1 MAVLVITTVLGGAY
15 FFTDLGDLLGG
26 DLTLPPVPDTGLGTA
41 LLMVGG
47 ILIAVQGFETVRYLG
62 DEYDAATRIWASR
75 VAQAVAASIY
85 IGFVAV
91 ATPLMGLGM
100 PAGADGDLID
110 ITERVASILVPLLVL
125 TAVLSQLS
133 AATADTAAV
142 GGNLHSLAS
151 RAMRGPRA
159 YALNGVAAVV
169 LIWSVPTFTIIAVAS
184 RAFAA
189 YYCVQCVIALRTCE
203 GTARKFG
210 YGALG
215 GPDGRDH
222 AFRPAG
228 ELRSC
233 EACNRPQV
241 PQGRAVPL
249 WYRPLRPICPEVP
262 RTGTAGTRGTLRDAS
277 SRPAS
282 RLGVERS
289 LVQIQSPR
297 LAGLSLS
304 PTARC

>member
-1 MAVLVITTVLGGAY
+1 MSDALIVIAYVISVALYLRIMAQYIVEFVSDGSVDAERAVASAAVVGITAVGVVRGFGGLHVLERIALMAVLVITTVLGGAY
-15 FFTDLGDLLGG
+15 FFTDLRDLLGG

-62 DEYDAATRIWASR
+62 DEYDAPTRIWASR
-75 VAQAVAASIY
+75 VAQVVAASIY

-91 ATPLMGLGM
+91 ASPLMGLGT
-100 PAGADGDLID
+100 PAGVDGDLID

-159 YALNGVAAVV
+159 YALNGIAAVV
-169 LIWSVPTFTIIAVAS
+169 LIWTVPTLTIIAVAS

-203 GTARKFG
+203 GSARKSG
-210 YGALG
+210 YGAL
-215 GPDGRDH
+215 
-222 AFRPAG
+222 
-228 ELRSC
+228 
-233 EACNRPQV
+233 
-241 PQGRAVPL
+241 AVL
-249 WYRPLRPICPEVP
+249 MAAI
-262 RTGTAGTRGTLRDAS
+262 TLFAL
-277 SRPAS
+277 PAS
-282 RLGVERS
+282 
-289 LVQIQSPR
+289 
-297 LAGLSLS
+297 
-304 PTARC
+304 